1 VIMTAGRGR
10 GKGMEEGIV
19 HEGART
25 IRKMK
30 QALLVSVIMLLNPAS
45 PVWAAARITSVSP
58 TSGPPGSCLTI
69 NGSEFG
75 ATQGTKTVAVAGMG
89 RSIDSLRVRSWS
101 DTKIEAEIPSDVEA
115 GRYELLLLEHR
126 PRRTFAS
133 NLVPLTIVMPRITSI
148 SPGTAAEG
156 DTLWV
161 KGANFGDK
169 ACTNHVAIGG
179 HGAHVDAVVV
189 SWSNIGITVRVPKSE
204 KLTPGKNY
212 YVGISAQGDAR
223 WLSNINQ
230 SFRFE
235 RRR

>member
-1 VIMTAGRGR
+1 MRR
-10 GKGMEEGIV
+10 LRE
-19 HEGART
+19 T
-25 IRKMK
+25 ICSSVLI
-30 QALLVSVIMLLNPAS
+30 LLVLATVA
-45 PVWAAARITSVSP
+45 WAAARITSLSP
-58 TSGPPGSCLTI
+58 TSAPPGSCLTI

-75 ATQGTKTVAVAGMG
+75 ATQGTKTVAMAGMG

-101 DTKIEAEIPSDVEA
+101 DTKIEAEIPSNIEA

-133 NLVPLTIVMPRITSI
+133 NLVPITIVMPRVTNI
-148 SPGTAAEG
+148 SPSAAAEG

-189 SWSNIGITVRVPKSE
+189 SWSNIGITVRIPKSD
-204 KLTPGKNY
+204 KLKPGNRY
-212 YVGISAQGDAR
+212 YVGVSAEGDTK
-223 WLSNINQ
+223 WLSNIDQ
-230 SFRFE
+230 TFRLQA
-235 RRR
+235 RP

>member
-1 VIMTAGRGR
+1 M
-10 GKGMEEGIV
+10 
-19 HEGART
+19 
-25 IRKMK
+25 RKMK
-30 QALLVSVIMLLNPAS
+30 QALLVSMIMLLNPAS
-45 PVWAAARITSVSP
+45 PVWAAARITSVLP
-58 TSGPPGSCLTI
+58 TSGPPGSCLVI

-75 ATQGTKTVAVAGMG
+75 ATQGTKTVAMAGMG

-115 GRYELLLLEHR
+115 GRYEVVLLEHS

-133 NLVPLTIVMPRITSI
+133 NLVPLTIAMPRITNV
-148 SPGTAAEG
+148 SPNAAAEG

-161 KGANFGDK
+161 KGANFGDR

-189 SWSNIGITVRVPKSE
+189 SWSNIGLTVRIPKSDR
-204 KLTPGKNY
+204 LRPGNTY

-223 WLSNINQ
+223 WLSNIDKT
-230 SFRFE
+230 FRFQGH
-235 RRR
+235 R

>member
-1 VIMTAGRGR
+1 MTAGRGS

-19 HEGART
+19 HEGAKT
-25 IRKMK
+25 MRKMR
-30 QALLVSVIMLLNPAS
+30 QALLVSMIMLLNPAS
-45 PVWAAARITSVSP
+45 PVWAAPRITSVLP
-58 TSGPPGSCLTI
+58 TSAPPGSCLVI

-75 ATQGTKTVAVAGMG
+75 ATQGTKTVAMAGMG

-101 DTKIEAEIPSDVEA
+101 DTKIEAEIPGNIEA

-133 NLVPLTIVMPRITSI
+133 NLVPLTIVMFRITSI
-148 SPGTAAEG
+148 SPSAAEEG

-179 HGAHVDAVVV
+179 HGAHVDATLI
-189 SWSNIGITVRVPKSE
+189 SWSNIGITVRIPKSE
-204 KLTPGKNY
+204 KLKPGNTY

-223 WLSNINQ
+223 WLSNIDKT
-230 SFRFE
+230 FRLE

>member
-1 VIMTAGRGR
+1 MRR
-10 GKGMEEGIV
+10 LRE
-19 HEGART
+19 T
-25 IRKMK
+25 ICSSVLI
-30 QALLVSVIMLLNPAS
+30 LLVLATVA
-45 PVWAAARITSVSP
+45 WAAARITSLSP
-58 TSGPPGSCLTI
+58 TSAPPGSCLVI

-75 ATQGTKTVAVAGMG
+75 ATQGTKTVAMAGMG

-101 DTKIEAEIPSDVEA
+101 DTKIEAEIPSNIEA

-133 NLVPLTIVMPRITSI
+133 NLMPITIVMPRVTNI
-148 SPGTAAEG
+148 SPSAAAEG

-189 SWSNIGITVRVPKSE
+189 SWSNIGITVRIPKSE
-204 KLTPGKNY
+204 KLTPGNNY
-212 YVGISAQGDAR
+212 YVGISAQSDAR
-223 WLSNINQ
+223 WLSNISQ
-230 SFRFE
+230 RFRFE
-235 RRR
+235 THR

>member
-1 VIMTAGRGR
+1 M
-10 GKGMEEGIV
+10 KGMRGPILSSALGLLILAS
-19 HEGART
+19 GA
-25 IRKMK
+25 
-30 QALLVSVIMLLNPAS
+30 
-45 PVWAAARITSVSP
+45 WAAPRITSSLP

-69 NGSEFG
+69 SGSEFG

-115 GRYELLLLEHR
+115 GRYELVLLEHR

-133 NLVPLTIVMPRITSI
+133 NLVPLTIVMPRITSV

-179 HGAHVDAVVV
+179 HGAHVDATPV
-189 SWSNIGITVRVPKSE
+189 SWSNIGITVRIPRSD
-204 KLTPGKNY
+204 KLKPGNRY
-212 YVGISAQGDAR
+212 YLGISAQGDAR
-223 WLSNINQ
+223 WLSNIDQ
-230 SFRFE
+230 TVRLQA
-235 RRR
+235 RP